1 MNDYKQTDKYTWM
14 LQQFSAD
21 FEIALNEP
29 SALLDLK
36 DLILLQDKN
45 LLDDIQKLGELARR
59 LTDGSVKIIEE
70 YEKSEKGRL
79 NSYLEDLKSY
89 YEELVE
95 ELKEKEND

>member
-1 MNDYKQTDKYTWM
+1 MNDYKKTDKYTWM

-29 SALLDLK
+29 SAILELK
-36 DLILLQDKN
+36 ELILLQDKN

-70 YEKSEKGRL
+70 EKK
-79 NSYLEDLKSY
+79 
-89 YEELVE
+89 
-95 ELKEKEND
+95 

>member
-36 DLILLQDKN
+36 DLILLHDEN

-70 YEKSEKGRL
+70 YDRSEKG
-79 NSYLEDLKSY
+79 
-89 YEELVE
+89 EEQ
-95 ELKEKEND
+95 

>member
-70 YEKSEKGRL
+70 YDRSEKG
-79 NSYLEDLKSY
+79 
-89 YEELVE
+89 EEQ
-95 ELKEKEND
+95 

>member
-29 SALLDLK
+29 SAILK
-36 DLILLQDKN
+36 LKELILLQDKN

-70 YEKSEKGRL
+70 YDRSEKEG
-79 NSYLEDLKSY
+79 EQD
-89 YEELVE
+89 
-95 ELKEKEND
+95 D

>member
-21 FEIALNEP
+21 FEIALNKP
-29 SALLDLK
+29 SALLDLEG
-36 DLILLQDKN
+36 LILSHDEN

-70 YEKSEKGRL
+70 YNRSEKG
-79 NSYLEDLKSY
+79 
-89 YEELVE
+89 EEA
-95 ELKEKEND
+95 

>member
-1 MNDYKQTDKYTWM
+1 MNYTEKKMNDYKQTDKYTWM

-29 SALLDLK
+29 YRLLDLEG
-36 DLILLQDKN
+36 LILSHDEN

-70 YEKSEKGRL
+70 YNRSEIG
-79 NSYLEDLKSY
+79 
-89 YEELVE
+89 
-95 ELKEKEND
+95 KEQ

>member
-36 DLILLQDKN
+36 DLILLQDEN
-45 LLDDIQKLGELARR
+45 LLDDIKKLGELARR
-59 LTDGSVKIIEE
+59 LTDGPVKIIEK
-70 YEKSEKGRL
+70 YDRSEKG
-79 NSYLEDLKSY
+79 
-89 YEELVE
+89 EEQ
-95 ELKEKEND
+95 

>member
-1 MNDYKQTDKYTWM
+1 MNDYRQTDKYTWM

-29 SALLDLK
+29 SEMLK
-36 DLILLQDKN
+36 LKELILSHDKN

-70 YEKSEKGRL
+70 YNRSEIG
-79 NSYLEDLKSY
+79 
-89 YEELVE
+89 
-95 ELKEKEND
+95 KEQ

>member
-21 FEIALNEP
+21 FEIALDEP
-29 SALLDLK
+29 SEILK
-36 DLILLQDKN
+36 LKELILSHDKN

-70 YEKSEKGRL
+70 YNRSEIG
-79 NSYLEDLKSY
+79 
-89 YEELVE
+89 
-95 ELKEKEND
+95 KEQ

>member
-29 SALLDLK
+29 SAMLDLK

-70 YEKSEKGRL
+70 YEKSEKG
-79 NSYLEDLKSY
+79 
-89 YEELVE
+89 EEQ
-95 ELKEKEND
+95 